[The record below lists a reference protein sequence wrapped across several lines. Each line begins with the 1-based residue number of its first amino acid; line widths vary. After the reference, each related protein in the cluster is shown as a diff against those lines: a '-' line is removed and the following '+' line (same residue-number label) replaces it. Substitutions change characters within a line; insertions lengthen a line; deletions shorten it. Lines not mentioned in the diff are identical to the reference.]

1 MPDLDALFRPRA
13 IALVGASPDRTIIRG
28 RIVEAVTLHGF
39 DGPLYAVSRSHDEI
53 AGIPCYPS
61 VKSLPGPVDL
71 AIVTIP
77 AEHVRATLRACGTVG
92 VKAAIVIS
100 SGFGEERGEAG
111 AARQRAIADIAR
123 EFDMAVLGPNAEGF
137 LNGRMPLAATFSP
150 AVVHVE
156 NGLRPEASRARGIAV
171 VSQSG
176 GIGFSFFNRGR
187 PKALNFSF
195 VVSTGNEA
203 GLDAMD
209 IAGYLV
215 EDDETAVVLAF
226 LEGVRAPD
234 KLLRVAARAAELRKP
249 LVFAKVG
256 RSEAAAAAAASHTA
270 SLTGT
275 ARTFDAVFRRHG
287 ILPGEDQ
294 EHMVDVGAAFAFFAD
309 RLPKGT
315 RVGVLTPSG
324 GAGAW
329 LADVCEHHGLT
340 LPVLDAATRAAIDRM
355 LPAYGASRN
364 PVDVTAQVIFT
375 VGYAPPLELLAA
387 APGID
392 AVLVAGSLSH
402 ARYIERDFENLVRIG
417 ASVDKPVIFC
427 GYTRADPHA
436 VELLARAGFPCTT
449 SMANAAKAIRAMN
462 AYREF
467 LERFDGSASTRVR
480 ADETLVQALLG
491 AAVRTRAGTHP
502 GSEAAGGV
510 GSGMTFEAE
519 SRAVICEHDA
529 KELLAAHGIGGI
541 PAGGL
546 ALDAA
551 DAARIAGELG
561 GPVAMKVQ
569 SNDLPHKSES
579 KGIALGVEGEAVVRD
594 AFRRIV
600 ENAHAF
606 APSASIRG
614 VRVERMAGPGV
625 ETIVGVS
632 HDPDFGPMVGVGL
645 GGVLVELLDDFALS
659 PAPVDA
665 IEAGEM
671 LRKLRGRRILDG
683 VRGAPPADVDALV
696 ALLVAVSEFA
706 AAAGGAVE
714 ALDLNPVIVHR
725 RSAGSDRGRC
735 GYRHPAT
742 APERGAARAIA
753 ALPDGQGRRRLRHP
767 RRASA
772 PRARNTHTQRR
783 QPMTG
788 TPPGSDL
795 TVDLDLDR
803 HVATV
808 EIRRPPNNFFDYD
821 LIHEI
826 ANVYERLD
834 ADPAVPGHRAVL
846 RGPPLLRRGRL
857 QRPREV
863 ESGAARQRRRAGSTS
878 RRCGCS
884 RARSRSSRR
893 CRAPRSAVGSDSRS
907 RPISAS
913 PARSRGSSRTSRG
926 SGSTRG
932 SA

>member
-1 MPDLDALFRPRA
+1 MLDLDALFRPRA

-28 RIVEAVTLHGF
+28 RLVEAVTLHGF

-53 AGIPCYPS
+53 AGITCYPS
-61 VKSLPGPVDL
+61 VESLPGPVDL

-77 AEHVRATLRACGTVG
+77 ARHVAATLRACGTIG

-150 AVVHVE
+150 AVVNVE

-176 GIGFSFFNRGR
+176 GIGFSFFHRGR
-187 PKALNFSF
+187 PKALNFSY

-209 IAGYLV
+209 VAAYLV

-275 ARTFDAVFRRHG
+275 ARTYDAVFRRCG

-294 EHMVDVGAAFAFFAD
+294 EHMVDVGAAFAFLAD

-340 LPVLDAATRAAIDRM
+340 VPVLDVETRAAIDRM

-417 ASVDKPVIFC
+417 RSVDKPVIFC

-462 AYREF
+462 EYREF
-467 LERFDGSASTRVR
+467 LERFDGSATERVR
-480 ADETLVQALLG
+480 ADENLVQALLG
-491 AAVRTRAGTHP
+491 AAVRTGAGTHP
-502 GSEAAGGV
+502 GTEAAGET
-510 GSGMTFEAE
+510 GSRMTSDAE
-519 SRAVICEHDA
+519 SRSVICEHDA
-529 KELLAAHGIGGI
+529 KELLAAHGIDGI

-569 SNDLPHKSES
+569 SSDLPHKSES
-579 KGIALGVEGEAVVRD
+579 KGIALGVEGESVVRD
-594 AFRRIV
+594 SFRRIMA
-600 ENAHAF
+600 NAHAF
-606 APSASIRG
+606 APSAIIRG

-632 HDPDFGPMVGVGL
+632 RDPDFGPMIGVGL
-645 GGVLVELLDDFALS
+645 GGVLVELLDDFVLS
-659 PAPVDA
+659 LAPVDA

-671 LRKLRGRRILDG
+671 LRNLRGRRILDG

-696 ALLVAVSEFA
+696 GLLVVVSEFA
-706 AAAGGAVE
+706 AAAGGALE
-714 ALDLNPVIVHR
+714 ALDLNPVIVHP
-725 RSAGSDRGRC
+725 RGR
-735 GYRHPAT
+735 GVTVVDAGIVT
-742 APERGAARAIA
+742 GAA
-753 ALPDGQGRRRLRHP
+753 P
-767 RRASA
+767 RDMEAE
-772 PRARNTHTQRR
+772 
-783 QPMTG
+783 
-788 TPPGSDL
+788 PG
-795 TVDLDLDR
+795 
-803 HVATV
+803 
-808 EIRRPPNNFFDYD
+808 
-821 LIHEI
+821 
-826 ANVYERLD
+826 
-834 ADPAVPGHRAVL
+834 
-846 RGPPLLRRGRL
+846 
-857 QRPREV
+857 RPR
-863 ESGAARQRRRAGSTS
+863 
-878 RRCGCS
+878 
-884 RARSRSSRR
+884 
-893 CRAPRSAVGSDSRS
+893 
-907 RPISAS
+907 
-913 PARSRGSSRTSRG
+913 
-926 SGSTRG
+926 
-932 SA
+932 